1 MYWDDVREM
10 KTRRRRET
18 KTTNHLYIRCQSD
31 FNFLRCFSSA
41 TAASATFKCKAI
53 QSVHVAPQKKIC
65 FRKMCAIQLSVRFVL
80 FLRTYTPSRLG
91 STLCVD
97 STVSAFC
104 VSNPRGESIQWERQL
119 MHNKSSTSY
128 LLPAAHFTDSIFTQP
143 QPSMQAIERKARS
156 TLDSFAKVWCITSL
170 FLLAFCVYAWHFSS
184 YTVSMCSQ
192 LWCYTITTGFF
203 TPIREK
209 KRWQNQKNYLH
220 IQKNHALIS
229 LTRSAS
235 PYNLQCET
243 VNSSTVWRSKHAPT
257 HIYSSPII
265 SIRMTTDVPI
275 LFCFCHTRAYLH
287 ITSHHSVS
295 ACVCVC
301 VLVCIVCELKMTMS
315 HSRFPFRGS
324 FYSFQVFI
332 THYSYSYPV

>member
-10 KTRRRRET
+10 ETRRRRET

-209 KRWQNQKNYLH
+209 KDDRTRKIICTYKRIMLSSHSLVRLLRIICNVRRWTAAQFEGVSMRQHTYIHPLSYRSEWRPMYRFSFVFAIRAH
-220 IQKNHALIS
+220 ISTSPATIQS
-229 LTRSAS
+229 LR
-235 PYNLQCET
+235 
-243 VNSSTVWRSKHAPT
+243 
-257 HIYSSPII
+257 
-265 SIRMTTDVPI
+265 
-275 LFCFCHTRAYLH
+275 
-287 ITSHHSVS
+287 
-295 ACVCVC
+295 ACVCMCFGVHC
-301 VLVCIVCELKMTMS
+301 VWVEDDDVSFEISIQREFLLIS
-315 HSRFPFRGS
+315 S
-324 FYSFQVFI
+324 FYHSLQL
-332 THYSYSYPV
+332 